1 VRQIVKVIHFWFI
14 VAIMALGAVVYYA
27 DHISIF
33 QPVVAWAPFQLAN
46 YSIYRILSI
55 IPVAYAAFVFRL
67 RGGAITAV
75 FVSLA
80 LLPRALFYS
89 PQKLDAISET
99 VAFLFIGLL
108 VSWLIDRQQQAVD
121 RLQETQKQ
129 LQAEVQTVKENAK
142 RLDTRRQISSAVSQ
156 SLELDQVLNN
166 AIDSVVDMMQADVAW
181 IFLLD
186 EEAGELVLTAPRGIS
201 EEFVKRKDRIR
212 VGEGLNG
219 RVAQTGKAL
228 VVDDASKDPR
238 ITREVMSNYNI
249 RSSLIVPLRSKGKVC
264 GTFCIAMHSLRSF
277 RPEEVELLTA
287 IGDEIGVAIENAYL
301 YQQQMAIAQQL
312 RLSEERYRGLFES
325 ASEAIFV
332 CSTSGRIV
340 SANRAAEQL
349 TGYSQDELS
358 ITTLYELFS
367 EASVNKVRQLFSRE
381 LESMTIGETEELHL
395 TRKDGTEAFIQL
407 KASPLLKDRGVIGLQ
422 IIARDVTE
430 ERQLRQNMEYY
441 ITQITRAQEDER
453 LRISRELHDDTA
465 QVLAGLSREVSSLLS
480 KERTVSKSTKE
491 KLEKLREMADTAL
504 EGIRRFS
511 QDLRPS
517 ILDDLGLVPAME
529 WLAAELEKNYGL
541 ETKVSIAGEQQ
552 RLSPENELA
561 VFRIAQEALSNVRR
575 HSGASAVKV
584 TIDFG
589 ADALTL
595 VVSDNGRGF
604 DMPQRTSDLA
614 VSGKLGMIGMRERAR
629 LIGGT
634 LVVQSEVGMGTTVTL
649 RVPA

>member
-1 VRQIVKVIHFWFI
+1 MRQIVKVIHFWFI

-27 DHISIF
+27 DHISLF

-129 LQAEVQTVKENAK
+129 LQAEVQTVKENEK

-430 ERQLRQNMEYY
+430 ERRLRQNMEYY

-504 EGIRRFS
+504 EGVRRFS

-614 VSGKLGMIGMRERAR
+614 VSGKLGIIGMRERAR

>member
-129 LQAEVQTVKENAK
+129 LQAEIQTVKENEK

-219 RVAQTGKAL
+219 RVAQTGKTL

-430 ERQLRQNMEYY
+430 ERRLRQNMEYY

-504 EGIRRFS
+504 EGVRRFS

-614 VSGKLGMIGMRERAR
+614 VSGKLGIIGMRERAR

>member
-1 VRQIVKVIHFWFI
+1 MRQIVKVIHFWFI

-129 LQAEVQTVKENAK
+129 LQAEVQTVKENEK

-367 EASVNKVRQLFSRE
+367 EASVNKVRQMFSRE

-430 ERQLRQNMEYY
+430 ERRLRQNMEYY

-504 EGIRRFS
+504 EGVRRFS

-614 VSGKLGMIGMRERAR
+614 VSGKLGIIGMRERAR

>member
-1 VRQIVKVIHFWFI
+1 MRQIVKVIHFWFI

-129 LQAEVQTVKENAK
+129 LQAEVQTVKENEK

-219 RVAQTGKAL
+219 RVAQTGETL

-264 GTFCIAMHSLRSF
+264 GTFCIAMHSLRNF

-430 ERQLRQNMEYY
+430 ERRLRQNMEYY

-504 EGIRRFS
+504 EGVRRFS

-541 ETKVSIAGEQQ
+541 ETKVSITGEQQ

>member
-27 DHISIF
+27 DHISVF

-129 LQAEVQTVKENAK
+129 LQAEVQTVKKNEK

-219 RVAQTGKAL
+219 RVAQTGKTL

-367 EASVNKVRQLFSRE
+367 EASANKVRQLFSRE

-430 ERQLRQNMEYY
+430 ERRLRQNMEYY

-465 QVLAGLSREVSSLLS
+465 QVLASLSREVSSLLS

-491 KLEKLREMADTAL
+491 KLGKLREMADTAL
-504 EGIRRFS
+504 EGVRRFS

-541 ETKVSIAGEQQ
+541 G
-552 RLSPENELA
+552 LSSASL
-561 VFRIAQEALSNVRR
+561 RR
-575 HSGASAVKV
+575 H
-584 TIDFG
+584 
-589 ADALTL
+589 
-595 VVSDNGRGF
+595 
-604 DMPQRTSDLA
+604 
-614 VSGKLGMIGMRERAR
+614 
-629 LIGGT
+629 
-634 LVVQSEVGMGTTVTL
+634 
-649 RVPA
+649 

>member
-1 VRQIVKVIHFWFI
+1 MRQIVKVIHFWFI

-129 LQAEVQTVKENAK
+129 LQAEVQTVKENEK

-430 ERQLRQNMEYY
+430 ERRLRQNMEYY

-504 EGIRRFS
+504 EGVRRFS

-614 VSGKLGMIGMRERAR
+614 VSGKLGIIGMRERAR